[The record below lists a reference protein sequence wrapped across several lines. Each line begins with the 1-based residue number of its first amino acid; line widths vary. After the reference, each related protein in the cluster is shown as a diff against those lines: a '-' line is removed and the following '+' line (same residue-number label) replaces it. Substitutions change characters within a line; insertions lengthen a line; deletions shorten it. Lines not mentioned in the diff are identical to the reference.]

1 MSRRSGSRLIKTEDL
16 TVFTT
21 ELRPEEV
28 DIPVFSFKGRIS
40 SSSSNSAPWF
50 PPTNII
56 LSKWYIAA
64 GELGTSGYTDVRLY
78 IGDTSFDPDGTQWA
92 SMLLPYNQYSKE
104 QGITSAGPR
113 YANVASRQWIKVGC
127 SGSAGHRNVT
137 IKIYG
142 RKSG

>member
-1 MSRRSGSRLIKTEDL
+1 MSRRSGPRLIKTEDL

-21 ELRPEEV
+21 ELRPEEIE
-28 DIPVFSFKGRIS
+28 IPVFSFSGRIS
-40 SSSSNSAPWF
+40 PSVSPPWF
-50 PPTNII
+50 PPTDII
-56 LSKWYIAA
+56 LTRWYIVA
-64 GELGTSGYTDVRLY
+64 GELGSNAYTDVRLY

-113 YANVASRQWIKVGC
+113 YANVATRQWIRVGC
-127 SGSAGHRNVT
+127 VYGAGHRDVT
-137 IKIYG
+137 IKVYG